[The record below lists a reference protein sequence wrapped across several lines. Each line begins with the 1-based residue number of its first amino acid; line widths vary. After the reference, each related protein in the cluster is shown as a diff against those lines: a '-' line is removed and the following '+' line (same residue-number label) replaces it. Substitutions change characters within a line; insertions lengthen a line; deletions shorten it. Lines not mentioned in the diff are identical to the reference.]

1 MEKTDIKYYFIVNP
15 YSRTGSGLKIWK
27 KIREYLQSAGIPH
40 QAFQTKYRGHASEI
54 AARLTAPSRADGQP
68 IRIVVLGGD
77 GTLNEVLNGVHISD
91 QVSLGYIPAGS
102 GGDFSRDMKMPND
115 PITALKQILDTKSG
129 QETFLDYG
137 VLTIPAEKIKQSK
150 DSPGS
155 ALSAAKKT
163 EEITAP
169 SDESC
174 TDILSSKTDNEAS
187 GINSRLS
194 RRFLVSAGTGY
205 DASVCEHINRSRFK
219 NLFNLMHISSIAY
232 TLIGIIQI
240 AESDSSD
247 GMLILEG
254 EMKIPLKKIRFIS
267 AHIHKY
273 EGGGY
278 PFAPDADPADGYLD
292 LCVIAGASRVKF
304 VPILF
309 SSIPGK
315 HTRFKKNV
323 QIYRCRKAEIHTGK
337 PLWIHTDGEVDRKAA
352 DIQISC
358 ETQRLKFI
366 V

>member
-15 YSRTGSGLKIWK
+15 YSRTGSGFKIWK
-27 KIREYLQSAGIPH
+27 KIREYLQSAGIPY

-115 PITALKQILDTKSG
+115 PITALKQILDTEHG

-137 VLTIPAEKIKQSK
+137 VLTIPAEKTKQSK
-150 DSPGS
+150 D
-155 ALSAAKKT
+155 
-163 EEITAP
+163 
-169 SDESC
+169 
-174 TDILSSKTDNEAS
+174 
-187 GINSRLS
+187 SRLS

-219 NLFNLMHISSIAY
+219 NLFNLLRISSIAY

-247 GMLILEG
+247 GTLLLED
-254 EMKIPLKKIRFIS
+254 KKRIPLKKIRFIS

-273 EGGGY
+273 EGGGF

-358 ETQRLKFI
+358 KTQRLKFI
-366 V
+366 L